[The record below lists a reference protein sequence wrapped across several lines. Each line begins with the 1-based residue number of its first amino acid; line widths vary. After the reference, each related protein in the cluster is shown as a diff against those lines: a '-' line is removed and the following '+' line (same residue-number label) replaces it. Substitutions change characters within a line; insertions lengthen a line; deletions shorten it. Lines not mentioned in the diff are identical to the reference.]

1 MFLRFLAER
10 REGEKKKSTP
20 GRAASAEWSYVLN
33 HLCLSAKRG
42 SLSSSQGALGALPLE
57 PRLML
62 LCFLGP

>member
-10 REGEKKKSTP
+10 REGEKKSTP